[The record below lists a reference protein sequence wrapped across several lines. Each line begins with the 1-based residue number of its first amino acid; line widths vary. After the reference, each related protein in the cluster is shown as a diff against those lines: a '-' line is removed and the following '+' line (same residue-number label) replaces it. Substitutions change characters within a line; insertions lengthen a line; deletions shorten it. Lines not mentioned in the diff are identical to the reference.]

1 MPSVGA
7 GNVNALVSILIG
19 WGCNYKVVLDYDKA
33 GVIECNKLIENLNL
47 RLNKEVFFIN
57 CKKTMAEKE
66 FIRNPEFVETLI
78 SQEDKNQLSVRYE
91 ENKTMAAKEFYDKVI
106 AKDIV
111 LSEKTV
117 NKFRKLFINLKIIE

>member
-1 MPSVGA
+1 M
-7 GNVNALVSILIG
+7 
-19 WGCNYKVVLDYDKA
+19 DKCLLKQLTEA
-33 GVIECNKLIENLNL
+33 KDAS
-47 RLNKEVFFIN
+47 RLMKN
-57 CKKTMAEKE
+57 
-66 FIRNPEFVETLI
+66 I

-117 NKFRKLFINLKIIE
+117 NNFRKLFINLKIIE

>member
-1 MPSVGA
+1 
-7 GNVNALVSILIG
+7 
-19 WGCNYKVVLDYDKA
+19 
-33 GVIECNKLIENLNL
+33 
-47 RLNKEVFFIN
+47 
-57 CKKTMAEKE
+57 MAEKKR
-66 FIRNPEFVETLI
+66 IYKKSRICRDSI

-117 NKFRKLFINLKIIE
+117 NNFRKLFMNLKIIE